1 MELTYKVPSTHPQV
15 TVLHVAGKIDGSNYL
30 QLIEKVQELYAAGA
44 QCLLLDLKECLFLSS
59 AGLFALHSLALIAHN
74 AAPLDPTHGWDAMHR
89 MANETRS
96 YKDKFKLANLHSNI
110 ARTMEVA
117 GFLSLFDVYPD
128 VPAALAAFGPA
139 Q

>member
-1 MELTYKVPSTHPQV
+1 MELSHKVPSTHPQV
-15 TVLHVAGKIDGSNYL
+15 TVLRVTGKIDGSNYL
-30 QLIEKVQELYAAGA
+30 QLIEKVQELYAGGA
-44 QCLLLDLKECLFLSS
+44 KCLLLDLKECLFLSS
-59 AGLFALHSLALIAHN
+59 AGLFALHSLALIAHS
-74 AAPLDPTHGWDAMHR
+74 AAPLDPTNGWDAMHR

-128 VPAALAAFGPA
+128 VPAALAAFGPG
-139 Q
+139 